1 MGISLRAN
9 LKGEKRSDQKVVI
22 HKLDLKQSETFFLD
36 DPSYQ
41 KPRDYFKSGI
51 KVCQNA
57 GLTFSNGFEC
67 YVTSEIPI
75 RAGTSSSSAISVT
88 WINFLFQMA
97 DEPPH
102 WDQKKIGELAYKT
115 EVEEFN
121 EPGGMMDQYS
131 TAIGNLIYLESEPTL
146 SIKQITILYRTVK

>member
-36 DPSYQ
+36 DLSYQ

-57 GLTFSNGFEC
+57 GITF
-67 YVTSEIPI
+67 
-75 RAGTSSSSAISVT
+75 
-88 WINFLFQMA
+88 
-97 DEPPH
+97 
-102 WDQKKIGELAYKT
+102 
-115 EVEEFN
+115 
-121 EPGGMMDQYS
+121 
-131 TAIGNLIYLESEPTL
+131 
-146 SIKQITILYRTVK
+146 